1 MLLQRLLLKRLLML
15 LLLMLLLLLLRENL
29 MVLRRRLRHFG
40 VRGLVVVRLGRGLVL
55 LANLRALRRSRALLQ
70 LLMTLGILLLP
81 LPVLLLMPRGG
92 GPLAAAF
99 PESRTSAPL
108 GTHTT
113 DLALPRP
120 LALWPEMT
128 SGWSSRDPPRR
139 ARVEAEAWKSRVTL
153 GVARGAT
160 PRGGVTAH
168 RRRAVAREDIPRDAG
183 AAVAVVAA
191 GRPMRAPGMRGRFPR
206 AEADDAT
213 LFERDETFRRGALP
227 PRGTLDRGA
236 FGWGRRGANPGREPE
251 ARRGVECER
260 VERVE
265 GVGRRDDDGARKRTF
280 SSPRD
285 VSIRA
290 AARGS
295 QRFIATVR

>member
-1 MLLQRLLLKRLLML
+1 MLQRLLLKRLLML

-92 GPLAAAF
+92 GPARGGVSGVADARAARH
-99 PESRTSAPL
+99 PHDGL
-108 GTHTT
+108 G
-113 DLALPRP
+113 APRP

-168 RRRAVAREDIPRDAG
+168 RRRAVARGGHP
-183 AAVAVVAA
+183 
-191 GRPMRAPGMRGRFPR
+191 
-206 AEADDAT
+206 
-213 LFERDETFRRGALP
+213 
-227 PRGTLDRGA
+227 
-236 FGWGRRGANPGREPE
+236 
-251 ARRGVECER
+251 ARRGR
-260 VERVE
+260 GGR
-265 GVGRRDDDGARKRTF
+265 GRRRGEAHA
-280 SSPRD
+280 SPGD
-285 VSIRA
+285 AWAFPAS
-290 AARGS
+290 
-295 QRFIATVR
+295 